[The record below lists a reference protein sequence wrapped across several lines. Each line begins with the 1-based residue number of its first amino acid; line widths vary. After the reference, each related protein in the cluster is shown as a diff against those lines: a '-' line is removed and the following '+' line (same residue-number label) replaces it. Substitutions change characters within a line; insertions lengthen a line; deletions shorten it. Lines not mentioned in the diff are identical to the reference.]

1 FGPGGADGP
10 ARPDFTFEH
19 KRRVG
24 TGSRPAMA
32 ARRQDGGKNEM
43 PASAPQRVA
52 NARGK
57 PRMQE
62 DIRGGNIAPGW
73 ASVLRR
79 SRSYSRRPVAEEAVE
94 PCQKA
99 WTRIAL
105 LRTSHPLHD
114 GGKTAKPQIEIV
126 KLSRHLDG
134 RGMANSRL
142 FHARTAWLRY
152 VDLPM
157 VL

>member
-1 FGPGGADGP
+1 
-10 ARPDFTFEH
+10 
-19 KRRVG
+19 
-24 TGSRPAMA
+24 
-32 ARRQDGGKNEM
+32 
-43 PASAPQRVA
+43 
-52 NARGK
+52 
-57 PRMQE
+57 MQE
-62 DIRGGNIAPGW
+62 DIRGGEYRARMG
-73 ASVLRR
+73 ASVLRC
-79 SRSYSRRPVAEEAVE
+79 SRSHSRRPVAEEVVE

-114 GGKTAKPQIEIV
+114 GGKAAKPQIEIV

-157 VL
+157 VLCLLYRRGSGVGRKCG